1 MKVNRD
7 NLDRLIVSIQFDR
20 WIFGFPTRFTL
31 VSHEDVDHD
40 PLKSSFRFPEP
51 LIYSDN
57 YVPRMGAK
65 RKTFSSIYISEGSL
79 AVIKRVKVTPVGP
92 RTLSRLIGIR
102 VRRLHAFWWFLATR
116 DLLVLFVGDLYASE
130 IELLGKLLD
139 EVSDLDAVLLVSY
152 GGMAPPKHG
161 VRYRD
166 QMMVEIGEL
175 ARREK
180 EKGRILYGLP
190 HPVIPEWADR
200 SAQRV

>member
-1 MKVNRD
+1 MR
-7 NLDRLIVSIQFDR
+7 
-20 WIFGFPTRFTL
+20 
-31 VSHEDVDHD
+31 
-40 PLKSSFRFPEP
+40 
-51 LIYSDN
+51 
-57 YVPRMGAK
+57 AK
-65 RKTFSSIYISEGSL
+65 RKTYSSIYISEGSS
-79 AVIKRVKVTPVGP
+79 AVIKRVKVTPVGS

-152 GGMAPPKHG
+152 GGMAPPKRG